1 MVNKSS
7 YANRIQQSQ
16 EEKDQQAV
24 KSAVKKAELQLQAD
38 IIATEESLVN
48 AETNLELAKAAIP
61 FNSQA
66 IINAKIAVE
75 SAENGLKELQAIKL
89 ELFPASK

>member
-1 MVNKSS
+1 MANKSS

-75 SAENGLKELQAIKL
+75 SAANGLKELQAIKL
-89 ELFPASK
+89 ELFPVTK